1 MPFCTHEGKGV
12 LNTTTGKR
20 GGGHGREQIT
30 EKGGGSLEPG
40 KPQRSGGGESRVD
53 LGEVDVE
60 RTLAGLNLVERWHL
74 VESEKLADLRVE
86 G

>member
-1 MPFCTHEGKGV
+1 MGESKSQRKEGGP
-12 LNTTTGKR
+12 
-20 GGGHGREQIT
+20 Q
-30 EKGGGSLEPG
+30 PG
-40 KPQRSGGGESRVD
+40 KPQRSGGGESRVE

-60 RTLAGLNLVERWHL
+60 RTLADLNLVERWHL